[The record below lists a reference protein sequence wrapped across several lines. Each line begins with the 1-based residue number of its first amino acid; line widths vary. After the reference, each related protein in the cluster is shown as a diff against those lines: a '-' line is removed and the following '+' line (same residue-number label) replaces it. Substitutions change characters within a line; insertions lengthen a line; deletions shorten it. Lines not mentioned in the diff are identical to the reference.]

1 MHNQYGFY
9 LSDDEFIKAWKEN
22 PSPTLM
28 ARAVKMSVRAV
39 QSRRRTIEVKLGVEL
54 PTTVDL
60 TAEHNKKQKADAA
73 IIRAEKE
80 AKVRERIEQ
89 SPINVRRGM
98 ALEKGRVIVFSDA
111 HFWPDDT
118 TTAFKALIKFIEHF
132 KPSAIVCNG
141 DAFDGGS
148 ISRFPRIGWDKK
160 PTVQHELEACQFY
173 LGEIE
178 KIRPAGCRL
187 IWTLGNH
194 DARFETLLA
203 NKAPDM
209 EGVMG
214 FSLKDHFP
222 HWEGCWSFWVNED
235 TVIKHRLKGGRYAG
249 YNNVNATLGQNIITG
264 HTHVLCTSPI
274 SAYGKT
280 AWGVQTGTLAEP
292 TGMQFADYTE
302 DAPHDWRSGFVM
314 LSWEKGRMLMPEMIQ
329 VCGEN
334 EVEFRGEILEV

>member
-1 MHNQYGFY
+1 
-9 LSDDEFIKAWKEN
+9 
-22 PSPTLM
+22 
-28 ARAVKMSVRAV
+28 
-39 QSRRRTIEVKLGVEL
+39 
-54 PTTVDL
+54 
-60 TAEHNKKQKADAA
+60 
-73 IIRAEKE
+73 
-80 AKVRERIEQ
+80 
-89 SPINVRRGM
+89 VRRGM

-141 DAFDGGS
+141 DAFDGSGG
-148 ISRFPRIGWDKK
+148 ISRFPRIGWQKT
-160 PTVQHELEACQFY
+160 PTVKEEIEACQFY

-178 KIRPAGCRL
+178 KVANGAQL
-187 IWTLGNH
+187 IWCMGNH
-194 DARFETLLA
+194 DARLTNYIAA
-203 NKAPDM
+203 NAPQL
-209 EGVMG
+209 EGLPHTE
-214 FSLKDHFP
+214 LKDFFP
-222 HWEGCWSFWVNED
+222 LWKPCWSFWVNED

-249 YNNVNATLGQNIITG
+249 YNNVNATLGCNIITG

-292 TGMQFADYTE
+292 TSMQFANYTE

-314 LSWEKGRMLMPEMIQ
+314 LSWERGRMLMPEMIQ